1 VIIESGT
8 FIVIVRDWVAVL
20 EPLSVTLTV
29 KFDGPAFVGVPLMT
43 PAVDNPRPGGNDPVV
58 IIHV

>member
-20 EPLSVTLTV
+20 EPVSVTFTV

-43 PAVDNPRPGGNDPVV
+43 PVEPGGNDPVV
-58 IIHV
+58 RAHV